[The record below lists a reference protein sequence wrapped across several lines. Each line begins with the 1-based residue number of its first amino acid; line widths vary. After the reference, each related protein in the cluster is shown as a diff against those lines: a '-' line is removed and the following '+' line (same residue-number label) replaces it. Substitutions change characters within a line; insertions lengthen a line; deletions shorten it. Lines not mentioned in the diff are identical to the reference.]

1 MDYRYRKHSGTA
13 ADVRGTAQE
22 TEFFNNDDACTVLQS
37 RNCTGKSRSAAT
49 DNNNVGIVFDR
60 RFICGRERFIE
71 FVALCAGLFQ
81 TLFHSAEKRETGNS
95 GAADFV
101 EFGCLMIF
109 DFGRSCLIATL
120 PTPGLSKSLTEMS
133 LIFPFLMSTVI
144 VNGALCPVTVVV

>member
-1 MDYRYRKHSGTA
+1 VAAFHRLFEMFLRIIFNAKRLLIFGTGSIQGTA

-109 DFGRSCLIATL
+109 DFGRKLFNRNFTD
-120 PTPGLSKSLTEMS
+120 TR
-133 LIFPFLMSTVI
+133 
-144 VNGALCPVTVVV
+144 AL